1 MGKVFLVGAGP
12 GNPDLLT
19 LKAARLLGSADVVL
33 HDALVPA
40 AILEL
45 VRSQAT
51 VIDIG
56 KRCGAK
62 LLTQDEINSLLV
74 HHARTAEVVVRLK
87 GGDPSVFGRA
97 GEEIA
102 ALTEADVEF
111 EIVPGIST
119 ALAASASAKI
129 SLTDR
134 RFASSVTFMTAHRG
148 NGQETVEWNRLATS
162 GSTLAIYMPGRD
174 YRALSTQLRA
184 AGLAPETPCVVVS
197 HVALPSEQRLF
208 TTLMGLPR
216 QEPLPAPSLLI
227 VGRCSSGVEEIT
239 VHAMSVAS
247 RKVQFAEDNAVH
259 T

>member
-19 LKAARLLGSADVVL
+19 LKAARQLASADVVL
-33 HDALVPA
+33 HDALVSP
-40 AILEL
+40 AILAL
-45 VRSQAT
+45 VRPQAT

-62 LLTQDEINSLLV
+62 LLTQEEINSLLV
-74 HHARTAEVVVRLK
+74 HHARTADVVIRLK
-87 GGDPSVFGRA
+87 GGDPSVFGRS

-102 ALTEADVEF
+102 ALVEAGVEF

-119 ALAASASAKI
+119 ALAAAASANI

-148 NGQETVEWNRLATS
+148 SGPEAVEWNRLVTS
-162 GSTLAIYMPGRD
+162 GSTLVIYMPGSD

-184 AGLAPETPCVVVS
+184 AGLTPETACVIVS
-197 HVALPSEQRLF
+197 HVSLASEQRVF
-208 TTLMGLPR
+208 TTLSGLPCL
-216 QEPLPAPSLLI
+216 EPLPAPSLVV
-227 VGRCSSGVEEIT
+227 VGQCASGIEAID
-239 VHAMSVAS
+239 AS
-247 RKVQFAEDNAVH
+247 ALSMASQELPSADAGAVRI
-259 T
+259 

>member
-12 GNPDLLT
+12 GNPELLT
-19 LKAARLLGSADVVL
+19 LKAARLLALADVVL
-33 HDALVPA
+33 HDALVPT
-40 AILEL
+40 AILAM

-74 HHARTAEVVVRLK
+74 HHARCANVLIRLK
-87 GGDPSVFGRA
+87 GGDPSVFGRS
-97 GEEIA
+97 GEEIE
-102 ALTEADVEF
+102 ALTTSDVEF

-119 ALAASASAKI
+119 ALAAAAAAMI

-148 NGQETVEWNRLATS
+148 DGPDAVEWNRLASS
-162 GSTLAIYMPGRD
+162 GSTLAIYMPGSD
-174 YRALSTQLRA
+174 YGALSKHLRA
-184 AGLAPETPCVVVS
+184 AGLAPQTPCVIVS

-216 QEPLPAPSLLI
+216 QQSLPAPSLLI
-227 VGRCSSGVEEIT
+227 VGRCASGVAEVDIDVARATNRT
-239 VHAMSVAS
+239 VRVADAVAMPY
-247 RKVQFAEDNAVH
+247 
-259 T
+259 